1 MEIKKKLLRN
11 IVLMATL
18 SGLLTPLALKSIN
31 PSFELGYL
39 EFTASLLSNFILG
52 LFIYFALLEGDL
64 KDYFN
69 SLTNLLSRLRKAKK
83 AGKVEEMKILLEN
96 VEVDVKGEDFISEFS
111 NEFMYF
117 LNAIYQD
124 ELLDQYQNE
133 INDIFGKTLEG
144 NVLASKI
151 YRFLYDKFGVIA
163 ASFYSQNRGEI
174 ELIYSVNFEPL
185 SPEGLKEIIESDKVK
200 VLNMDEVIVKFP
212 GKFHLKSVCVIPLVT
227 ETWKGVVI
235 VGKTERIKG
244 LEILFYRRVRHSMAQ
259 AFRNA
264 YAYELLKKESI
275 IDPLTRLYNRR
286 FGLKRLRE
294 IIKLAKRKSKPVAI
308 GMLDIDNFK
317 RINDT
322 YGHLVGDYILR
333 KIAEIVK
340 ENIRKND
347 LAVRFGGEEILIV
360 LYDADKNEAKEVFE
374 RIRRLIE
381 NYAFTY
387 EGQEI
392 PVTVSIG
399 YHVFYPTDKKDVNI
413 EELIDFADKA
423 LYKAKSAGKN
433 LVVKY

>member
-1 MEIKKKLLRN
+1 
-11 IVLMATL
+11 
-18 SGLLTPLALKSIN
+18 
-31 PSFELGYL
+31 
-39 EFTASLLSNFILG
+39 
-52 LFIYFALLEGDL
+52 
-64 KDYFN
+64 
-69 SLTNLLSRLRKAKK
+69 
-83 AGKVEEMKILLEN
+83 
-96 VEVDVKGEDFISEFS
+96 
-111 NEFMYF
+111 
-117 LNAIYQD
+117 
-124 ELLDQYQNE
+124 
-133 INDIFGKTLEG
+133 
-144 NVLASKI
+144 
-151 YRFLYDKFGVIA
+151 
-163 ASFYSQNRGEI
+163 
-174 ELIYSVNFEPL
+174 
-185 SPEGLKEIIESDKVK
+185 
-200 VLNMDEVIVKFP
+200 
-212 GKFHLKSVCVIPLVT
+212 
-227 ETWKGVVI
+227 
-235 VGKTERIKG
+235 
-244 LEILFYRRVRHSMAQ
+244 MAQ

-286 FGLKRLRE
+286 FGLKRLKE

-317 RINDT
+317 RINYT

-374 RIRRLIE
+374 RIRHLIE

-399 YHVFYPTDKKDVNI
+399 YHAFYPTDKKDVNI

-433 LVVKY
+433 LVVK